1 MNQNSM
7 RPSARALIKGGEA
20 FPEINGEVLFY
31 QRKCAIIVAARV
43 SGLPKNDSGFY
54 GFHIHEGDCCEGEDF
69 QKSGSHYNPKDE
81 PHPKHSGDLPPL
93 LFCSGSAC
101 MEVKTD
107 RFNVR
112 EIIGR
117 TVIIH
122 NDADDFHTQPSGG
135 AGEKIACGVI
145 RRV

>member
-1 MNQNSM
+1 MKQNSM
-7 RPSARALIKGGEA
+7 RPNARAIMKGGEA
-20 FPEINGEVLFY
+20 FPEIKGEVLFF
-31 QRKCAIIVAARV
+31 QRKCAVIVTARI

-54 GFHIHEGDCCEGEDF
+54 GFHIHEGNGCGGENY
-69 QKSGSHYNPKDE
+69 QESGSHYNPKDK

-93 LFCSGSAC
+93 LFCSGNAC

-122 NDADDFHTQPSGG
+122 LKTDDFSTQPSGN
-135 AGEKIACGVI
+135 AGEKIACGII